1 MRIGIMLRCIDEK
14 GGIAIYARNI
24 VEELLKIDQKNH
36 YVLFF
41 RSETHFN
48 RYSAF
53 KNVTRLMI
61 RSESKVLWDQF
72 HVPLAANREKV
83 DVIFNPKFTVPL
95 WGQAKSVM
103 TVHGA
108 DWFLP
113 EYKSLYHPVDR
124 LYMRLM
130 LPIYTRCTAAIIS
143 ASDFSTLGFLI
154 HIPASKGKIKTIH
167 YCGNRIFQPIS
178 GPSILQNIRRKH
190 NLHEPFILTLI
201 HYDTGRKNF
210 ANMLKAFAIA
220 KKKGIPH
227 KFVVGGRDVERYADE
242 QPLREMG
249 IEDDV
254 IFKGWIE
261 QEDLPALYNAADLY
275 LYPTRLEGFPIPIC
289 EALACGCA
297 IVTSKGG
304 AFSEAAEDAALYVDP
319 ENPDEIAEA
328 VCRVLQDDALR
339 QSLKVKSLKRAK
351 DLTWDKCAS
360 ETLAVFESLYR
371 SNT

>member
-24 VEELLKIDQKNH
+24 VEELLKIDHKNH

-48 RYSAF
+48 RYSASQ
-53 KNVTRLMI
+53 NVTRLVI
-61 RSESKVLWDQF
+61 KGESKVLWDQV

-83 DVIFNPKFTVPL
+83 DIIFNPKFTVPL
-95 WGQAKSVM
+95 WGRAKSVM

-130 LPIYTRCTAAIIS
+130 LPIYTRCSTKIIS
-143 ASDFSTLGFLI
+143 ASEFSTLGFLI

-167 YCGNRIFQPIS
+167 YCGNRIFQPIAD
-178 GPSILQNIRRKH
+178 PSILQNIRQKH

-201 HYDTGRKNF
+201 HYDSGRKNF

-220 KKKGIPH
+220 KKKGIAH
-227 KFVVGGRDVERYADE
+227 KFVVGGREVERYADE
-242 QPLREMG
+242 QPLKELG
-249 IEDDV
+249 VENDV

-289 EALACGCA
+289 EALACGSA

-319 ENPDEIAEA
+319 ESPDEIAEA
-328 VCRVLQDDALR
+328 ILRVLQDDALR

-351 DLTWDKCAS
+351 NLTWDRCAS
-360 ETLAVFESLYR
+360 ETLAVFKSMYR
-371 SNT
+371 DNE